1 MLIESWIYFISSG
14 LDQQDCEEKL
24 TPEDTRKEST
34 IFWSAWSV
42 MALAT
47 LTLWDSSESN
57 FNMFATSGPS
67 WLATLTTIHFATHL
81 SNLYSQENLIFR
93 RYQHLIL
100 GHPAPYFLIQYRR
113 IGFPSKSTIFSKVP
127 PQDSMTFAEPIF
139 SSRQVMRTS
148 STPRPLMYFRD
159 C

>member
-14 LDQQDCEEKL
+14 LDRKDCEEKL
-24 TPEDTRKEST
+24 TPEDTRKDPT
-34 IFWSAWSV
+34 IFWGAWSV

-47 LTLWDSSESN
+47 LTFRYTSKRD
-57 FNMFATSGPS
+57 FDMFATSGPS
-67 WLATLTTIHFATHL
+67 WLATLTTVHFATHL
-81 SNLYSQENLIFR
+81 SNLYSQENLIF
-93 RYQHLIL
+93 QQFQALIL

-113 IGFPSKSTIFSKVP
+113 SGFPSKSTIFSRSP